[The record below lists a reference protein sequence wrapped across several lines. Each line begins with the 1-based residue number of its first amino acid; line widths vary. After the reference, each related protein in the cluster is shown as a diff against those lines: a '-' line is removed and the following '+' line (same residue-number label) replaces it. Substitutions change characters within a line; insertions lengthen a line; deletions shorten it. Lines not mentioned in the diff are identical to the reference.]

1 MSTFRDSHTRVE
13 LRVRPIRDIRAPRDA
28 HRYRRAREC
37 TQTVGHLL
45 AVPVRR
51 ITRR

>member
-1 MSTFRDSHTRVE
+1 MTFRDSHPRIEV
-13 LRVRPIRDIRAPRDA
+13 RIRPIRDIRAPRDA

-37 TQTVGHLL
+37 TRTVGWLL
-45 AVPVRR
+45 AEPVNR